1 MAIVGNAD
9 AGETGGQA
17 WDRGK
22 NKQLAKEIIQY
33 LDMYT
38 YDSRY
43 GVILKQVPDD
53 TQIRGFP
60 KSPHAR

>member
-1 MAIVGNAD
+1 MHILRDPLTGHMED
-9 AGETGGQA
+9 PDPLEAGA
-17 WDRGK
+17 PH
-22 NKQLAKEIIQY
+22 LY
-33 LDMYT
+33 LDIHT

-53 TQIRGFP
+53 TQIGCFS

>member
-1 MAIVGNAD
+1 MHILRDPLTGHMED
-9 AGETGGQA
+9 PDPLEAGA
-17 WDRGK
+17 PH
-22 NKQLAKEIIQY
+22 LY
-33 LDMYT
+33 LDIYT